1 MRTGVVA
8 KRCSCGSFWRNGV
21 QRCGRCG
28 SGKFASWGFYVDTH
42 PRGAT
47 ERRKTVRSG
56 FPTKDA
62 AERELLELLRAVQTD
77 KYRPPSTQT
86 LERYLGPW
94 LDGRT
99 HLRPT
104 TRETYA
110 ILIERYICNTNYG
123 IGTAPLW
130 SLTRP
135 GIRYFYAELER
146 RGRMRGDRPLA
157 PKAVHNVHL
166 VLRRALED
174 AVEDGLIP
182 ANPARRAHKL
192 AVRRPE
198 MKTWTEDQLATFLAH
213 VRDHRLYG
221 LWRTAATTGMRRG
234 ELLAVTWPALDL
246 TVGRLHVT
254 QALAKGPRG
263 GAPRFGPPK
272 TDRGR
277 RAVPLDP
284 ETVNVLNDHRRR
296 QLEERVAIA
305 EAYRDQRLVFCRQDG
320 RPLDPDWVTHTFER
334 LAQRAGLPV
343 IRFHDLRHTFATLSL
358 KAGIP
363 TEVVSRILGH
373 RNPAI
378 TQVFYQHAVPCLEE
392 DAIARFAA
400 LVDGVEGA

>member
-8 KRCSCGSFWRNGV
+8 KRCSCGSFWRNGAH
-21 QRCGRCG
+21 RCRRCG
-28 SGKFASWGFYVDTH
+28 STRFASWGFYVDTH
-42 PRGAT
+42 PKGAT
-47 ERRKTVRSG
+47 ERRKTVRSA
-56 FPTKDA
+56 FLTKDA
-62 AERELLELLRAVQTD
+62 AERELLRLLTVVQTGT
-77 KYRPPSTQT
+77 YASPSKLT
-86 LERYLGPW
+86 LEGYLHAW
-94 LDGRT
+94 LAGKT
-99 HLRPT
+99 HLRQST
-104 TRETYA
+104 HETYG
-110 ILIERYICNTNYG
+110 ILIECYVCNPDYG

-135 GIRYFYAELER
+135 GIKHFYTELER
-146 RGRMRGDRPLA
+146 RGRVRGEGPMH

-166 VLRRALED
+166 VLRKALED

-198 MKTWTEDQLATFLAH
+198 MKTWTEAEVATFLAD
-213 VRDHRLYG
+213 VREHRLHA

-234 ELLAVTWPALDL
+234 EVLALTWPGFDPI
-246 TVGRLHVT
+246 TRRLHVT
-254 QALAKGPRG
+254 QALVKGPRG
-263 GAPRFGPPK
+263 GPPRFGPPK

-284 ETVNVLNDHRRR
+284 ETVRVLQEHRRL
-296 QLEERVAIA
+296 QLEERKTAGDTYQDRGLI
-305 EAYRDQRLVFCRQDG
+305 FCRPDG
-320 RPLDPDWVTHTFER
+320 RPLDPDVVTHTFGR
-334 LAQRAGLPV
+334 LAVRAGLPV
-343 IRFHDLRHTFATLSL
+343 IRLHDLRHTFATLSL

-373 RNPAI
+373 RNPVI

-400 LVDGVEGA
+400 LVDGSKAA